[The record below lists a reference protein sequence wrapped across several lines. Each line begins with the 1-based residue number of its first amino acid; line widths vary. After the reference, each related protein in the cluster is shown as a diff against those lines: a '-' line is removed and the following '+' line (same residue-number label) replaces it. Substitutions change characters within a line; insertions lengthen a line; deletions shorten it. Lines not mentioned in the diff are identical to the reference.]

1 MPSEKKMLRD
11 IQRAISDF
19 DMIQD
24 WDTIL
29 LWVSGGKDSMYLG
42 YAMSQLQKRMKNK
55 FKIIWVYMFKEF
67 LIDCDINFLEK
78 KKYYEEELGIP
89 LEKVDIKL
97 PEDSKVNNDTGVK
110 QTCQWCAYARRISM
124 MKLCQKHWA
133 TKIMLWHH
141 MDDVVVTTFMN
152 ITQWRKFQVMA
163 PKNKLNSGKLSFIR
177 PMVYLREKDI
187 MNHVLEKNIPYSGC
201 NCPVWEDWMRNKI
214 KKEILWEN
222 EKVLPWF
229 IENSFWAFM
238 KEFQAKYKELDYMT

>member
-11 IQRAISDF
+11 IQRAIKDF

-24 WDTIL
+24 WDTVL
-29 LWVSGGKDSMYLG
+29 LWVSGWKDSMFLG

-67 LIDCDINFLEK
+67 LIDCDIRFEEK
-78 KKYYEEELGIP
+78 KKYYEEELWIP
-89 LEKVDIKL
+89 LEKVNIKL
-97 PEDSKVNNDTGVK
+97 PEDSKINEHWVK

-124 MKLCQKHWA
+124 MKLCQKFWA

-152 ITQWRKFQVMA
+152 MTQWRKFQVMA
-163 PKNKLNSGKLSFIR
+163 PKNKLISWKLSFIR

-187 MNHVLEKNIPYSGC
+187 MSFVKENEIPYSWC
-201 NCPVWEDWMRNKI
+201 ECPVGEAWMRMKI
-214 KKEILWEN
+214 KKEIIWHN
-222 EKVLPWF
+222 EKVLTGF
-229 IENSFWAFM
+229 TENVFWAFI
-238 KEFQAKYKELDYMT
+238 KEFQDKFKDVDYMT